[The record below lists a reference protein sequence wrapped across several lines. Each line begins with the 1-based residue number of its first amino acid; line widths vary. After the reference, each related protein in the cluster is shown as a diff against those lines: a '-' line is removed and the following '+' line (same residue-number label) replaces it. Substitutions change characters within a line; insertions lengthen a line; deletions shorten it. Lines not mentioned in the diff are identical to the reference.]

1 MIQRPLNQAAL
12 TKLLSLFAALF
23 LGACHFSSLD
33 VYTPETDHFFKAVN
47 TQNKQYDVAFV
58 LGGGGVKGIAHLGVL
73 QELELAGIH
82 PDLIVGCSAGAIV
95 GALYAQY
102 PSVKN
107 LERILLDTTSDDFM
121 EDNYWPHSRFAVKD
135 GERFK
140 SYLQRHFKGATFA
153 DLVIPLVVVAT
164 DLGDGKLME
173 LHEGDLASAVQA
185 SGSVPGIFEPVQ
197 IFGKYFVDGGAIDNV
212 PVQTAKKFNPKIIIA
227 IDVSEGLSKEGPT
240 NLLGILKR
248 AIEISYRHQV
258 NGSVTQADIVIAMN
272 FQDIGLFEGSQK
284 QELYE
289 TGRQKARDAL
299 PKIKRLMKK
308 RLGRVF

>member
-1 MIQRPLNQAAL
+1 MTQTPV
-12 TKLLSLFAALF
+12 TKCFSLLIVLF
-23 LGACHFSSLD
+23 LSACNFTPLD
-33 VYTPETDHFFKAVN
+33 VYTPETDHFFRAVN
-47 TQNKQYDVAFV
+47 PENKQHDVVFV

-73 QELELAGIH
+73 EELELAGIR

-95 GALYAQY
+95 GALYAHY
-102 PSVKN
+102 PSAKR
-107 LERILLDTTSDDFM
+107 LDRILLDTTSEDFM

-135 GERFK
+135 GGRFK
-140 SYLQRHFKGATFA
+140 SYLTRHFQGATFD
-153 DLVIPLVVVAT
+153 DLSIPLVVVAT

-185 SGSVPGIFEPVQ
+185 SGSVPGVFEPVQ
-197 IFGKYFVDGGAIDNV
+197 IFGKYFVDGGAVDNI

-227 IDVSEGLSKEGPT
+227 VDISEGLSKEGPT

-258 NGSVTQADIVIAMN
+258 KDSVTEADVAITMN
-272 FQDIGLFEGSQK
+272 FHDIGLFDESKK

-289 TGRQKARDAL
+289 TGRQKAREAI
-299 PKIKRLMKK
+299 PGIKRLMKK
-308 RLGRVF
+308 RLGRVL